1 MRVHNYIAVWLLRRI
16 SPTIPLSKFSIWAY
30 FHILGIVLHKQQTE
44 LQNDRLPLNDT
55 LLHSFVLHASKK
67 LINDGNYDVLIE
79 MFCFSRDIPITVR
92 PQNSM
97 ISWFEERYSITDE
110 VAGIFLS

>member
-1 MRVHNYIAVWLLRRI
+1 M
-16 SPTIPLSKFSIWAY
+16 SDTAY
-30 FHILGIVLHKQQTE
+30 SVYVSRGVYHPQFPFINVRFELCFLILGIVLYKQQNE
-44 LQNDRLPLNDT
+44 LQNDRLPRNDT